1 MDPKKIYTKLNSKD
15 ESILKQSISFID
27 ERILLIRERSKQA
40 ESRAT
45 SMLTVSGILAG
56 FVVYF
61 AEILNGEKAIENIIV
76 ITCYFISILFL
87 IKAVYFAVRVF
98 WVQKGNELTPE
109 LIFKLQKKNEVKA
122 LKEELKWKIWEYY
135 EILPLTNIKLFRLN
149 RSQRNT
155 VLAIIT
161 FMFLGIIQSLKINID
176 TEITFLYK
184 STMMVL
190 ITVLILS
197 VDSIIEHF
205 GSFWKKKQK
214 KTNISDSPIPSHLPK
229 EVS

>member
-1 MDPKKIYTKLNSKD
+1 MNHKKIYSKLNSKNED
-15 ESILKQSISFID
+15 VLKQSISFIN
-27 ERILLIRERSKQA
+27 ERIFIIRERSKQT

-76 ITCYFISILFL
+76 TTCYFISILFL
-87 IKAVYFAVRVF
+87 TKAVYFAVRVF
-98 WVQKGNELTPE
+98 WVQKGNELTPK
-109 LIFKLQKKNEVKA
+109 LVFKLQKKTEVKA
-122 LKEELKWKIWEYY
+122 LREELKWKIWEYY

-176 TEITFLYK
+176 AEITFLHK
-184 STMMVL
+184 SIMMFF
-190 ITVLILS
+190 ITVPILF

-205 GSFWKKKQK
+205 GSFWKKRPK
-214 KTNISDSPIPSHLPK
+214 KINITDSQQQ
-229 EVS
+229 EN